1 MHRIRKS
8 SEGSDLKATTTNL
21 FHSAIRLGERE
32 MLVGSHSSLY
42 LYAQA
47 CIFGFLW
54 KKQIFSS
61 TDAHFQYWWLNRETS
76 CPYRP
81 WKSSNC
87 KSLQIIYTRKWREYF
102 SFLPKACTPEI
113 TPISLL
119 LWGIIQSFFFFLWL
133 PKKWPERAR
142 ERILSW
148 SDRVATKIL
157 SQLTYWGC
165 VLHQWVWGIEEEH
178 KERPSLLRGIVEDTL
193 SLVCTHTSPL
203 PLSTH
208 TCT

>member
-61 TDAHFQYWWLNRETS
+61 TDAHFQYWWVNRETS

-87 KSLQIIYTRKWREYF
+87 KSLQIIYARKWREYF

-119 LWGIIQSFFFFLWL
+119 LWGIIQSFFFFFYGC
-133 PKKWPERAR
+133 PKSDLR
-142 ERILSW
+142 ERE
-148 SDRVATKIL
+148 RE
-157 SQLTYWGC
+157 YWAGA
-165 VLHQWVWGIEEEH
+165 IEWQR
-178 KERPSLLRGIVEDTL
+178 KSSL
-193 SLVCTHTSPL
+193 SLHIEVVFSISGFEGLRKNTKRDPVFCAAL
-203 PLSTH
+203 
-208 TCT
+208 

>member
-1 MHRIRKS
+1 
-8 SEGSDLKATTTNL
+8 
-21 FHSAIRLGERE
+21 

-47 CIFGFLW
+47 RIFGFLW

-81 WKSSNC
+81 WKGSNC
-87 KSLQIIYTRKWREYF
+87 KSLQIIYARKWREYF

-119 LWGIIQSFFFFLWL
+119 LWRIIQSFFLWL

-178 KERPSLLRGIVEDTL
+178 KERPGLLRGIVEDTL